1 MKTLVLGVKQGYVLS
16 FNKIRF
22 GKVNKQNIMKQPGVG
37 HDFEQ
42 CSVNFG
48 VGVGKIL
55 ATPTPTQGKTSDS
68 DSDSA
73 ALGLRSKLFSLDD
86 LVWRFKTSQRSF
98 YELITN

>member
-68 DSDSA
+68 DR
-73 ALGLRSKLFSLDD
+73 LRLRLRSPGTQVKVIFL
-86 LVWRFKTSQRSF
+86 R
-98 YELITN
+98 